1 MNAEERKEYVEIMRQ
16 ILIAYPNYERFSDER
31 KCQIW
36 QEYMFCLA
44 LNLISS
50 VKKDQLSFA
59 VDMNFRKN
67 EVFQNQTIINKL

>member
-1 MNAEERKEYVEIMRQ
+1 MNAEERKEYEEIMRQ

-36 QEYMFCLA
+36 QEYMFCLE

-50 VKKDQLSFA
+50 VKKNQLSLA
-59 VDMNFRKN
+59 VDCFIMF
-67 EVFQNQTIINKL
+67 